1 MNRVG
6 RVLIGLVLVSGA
18 VAPATTAW
26 GQTVKIPQ
34 RHEIEGKYKWNLGD
48 IYSSTEAWESDLAR
62 VKADLPKLSAWQ
74 GQLGASA
81 EALYGALV
89 LRDSLANI
97 VDRLYVYAN
106 MKLDEDSRLSEYQVL
121 ADKASLINTEMSS
134 AASFIEPEVVA
145 MPESALHGY
154 LNSHAPLGLYRHHLS
169 NMVRLKAHTRS
180 ESEEKILA
188 EASEVTRAPG
198 NIFNMLETADLK
210 YGTVVDEKGDTV
222 QLTKERY
229 SKFLEST
236 DRRLRREANFI
247 YNDAYE
253 KLQNTFNASYS
264 ASVRGDIF
272 YSTTRKY
279 PSVLA
284 MRLDAINIPVAVY
297 ENLINT
303 VRANLE
309 PYHAY
314 QALRKK
320 VMALDTLHGYDTYVP
335 LVPEARIEFTYEQA
349 REAVK
354 KGLTRLGKQ
363 YSKDLA
369 KALDAGWV
377 DVYET
382 EGKASGAYNW
392 GSYSTHPFVLM
403 NFNGTIESMFTLG
416 HEMGHA
422 MHGFYAHA
430 NQPYVYGYN
439 PTFTA
444 EVASTTNEALIM
456 NQLLKETKDPEKKK
470 YLLNYYIQQIQGTF
484 YTQAMFSE
492 FEHTIHEKMEAGEP
506 VSAEGMRQIYRDV
519 YQRYVGP
526 DVFIDPNNDMTWAR
540 ISHFYRSYYVYQY
553 ATSYTA
559 GIYVARQI
567 LDGNDKLR
575 DKYLEFLK
583 KGSSSYPVEQL
594 KEMGVDLTQPEPV
607 QAVTDL
613 FRDLVKQ
620 LGDLM
625 VKSPRTSE

>member
-1 MNRVG
+1 MKRAARMLAG
-6 RVLIGLVLVSGA
+6 VLGTGA
-18 VAPATTAW
+18 VVVWAATAW
-26 GQTVKIPQ
+26 GQTLKIPQ
-34 RHEIEGKYKWNLGD
+34 RHEIEAKYKWNLGD
-48 IYSSTEAWESDLAR
+48 IYSSKEAWESDLAR
-62 VKADLPKLSAWQ
+62 VQSELPSLKAKQ
-74 GQLGASA
+74 GTLGTSA
-81 EALYGALV
+81 EHLYTALQ
-89 LRDSLANI
+89 LRDSLWNI
-97 VDRLYVYAN
+97 VDRLYVYAF
-106 MKLDEDSRLSEYQVL
+106 MKLDEDSRISDQKVL
-121 ADKASLINTEMSS
+121 ADKASLVYTDMSS
-134 AASFIEPEVVA
+134 AASFIEPEIVA
-145 MPESALHGY
+145 IPDGTLKGY
-154 LNSHAPLGLYRHHLS
+154 LDGYAPLALYRQHLD
-169 NMVRLKAHTRS
+169 NMVRMKAHTLS
-180 ESEEKILA
+180 SDQEQLLA
-188 EASEVTRAPG
+188 EASQVTRSPG
-198 NIFNMLETADLK
+198 DIFNMLETADLK

-236 DRRLRREANFI
+236 DRRLRREANFA

-264 ASVRGDIF
+264 GSVRADIF
-272 YSTTRKY
+272 YANARKY

-284 MRLDAINIPVAVY
+284 MRLDANNIPEAVY

-303 VRANLE
+303 VRNNLE
-309 PYHAY
+309 PYHAC
-314 QALRKK
+314 QALRKR
-320 VMALDTLHGYDTYVP
+320 VLGVDTLHGYDTYVP
-335 LVPEARIEFTYEQA
+335 LVPEAKLEFTYEQA
-349 REAVK
+349 KEAVR

-363 YSKDLA
+363 YSKDLGI
-369 KALDAGWV
+369 ALDAGWV

-392 GSYSTHPFVLM
+392 GAYSTHPYVLM
-403 NFNGTIESMFTLG
+403 NFNGTLESMFTLG

-430 NQPYVYGYN
+430 NQPYVYGDN

-456 NQLLKETKDPEKKK
+456 NQLLKDTKDPEQRK

-492 FEHTIHEKMEAGEP
+492 FEHTVHQKMEAGEP
-506 VSAEGMRQIYRDV
+506 VSAAGMREIYRDI
-519 YQRYVGP
+519 YQRYLGT
-526 DVFIDPNNDMTWAR
+526 DVFVDPNNDMTWAR

-559 GIYVARQI
+559 GIYIARQI
-567 LDGNDKLR
+567 VGGNDKLR
-575 DKYLEFLK
+575 DKYIEFLK
-583 KGSSSYPVEQL
+583 KGSSSYPVDQL

-620 LGDLM
+620 LSDLM
-625 VKSPRTSE
+625 VKS